1 MDMGREATSRSYFVM
16 PGPGATPP
24 PGATDHPAGRR
35 RYVYSPSHR
44 HTGRTSAAFALAAG
58 GAGASAQEWTLPS
71 PPPFDPIERLPLI
84 KCTADPARR
93 TRR

>member
-1 MDMGREATSRSYFVM
+1 MGREATSRAYFVM

-71 PPPFDPIERLPLI
+71 APPFDPIERLPLI